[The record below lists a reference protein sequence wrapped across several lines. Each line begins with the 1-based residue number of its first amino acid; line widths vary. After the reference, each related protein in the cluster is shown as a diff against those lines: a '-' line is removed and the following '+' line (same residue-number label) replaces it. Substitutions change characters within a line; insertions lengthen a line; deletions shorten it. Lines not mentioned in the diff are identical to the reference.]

1 MGGKNQIKE
10 LLALKMYPFTLKRVV
25 SSGSGI
31 GRLMSVKFAKLGCR
45 LVLWDI
51 NKAGNEETAALCRKA
66 GTTARCYEINLCNRE
81 EIYKVADQVLLNF
94 V

>member
-1 MGGKNQIKE
+1 
-10 LLALKMYPFTLKRVV
+10 MYPVTLKSVV

-81 EIYKVADQVLLNF
+81 EIYKVADQVLLYF